1 MLPLPGIMAVAI
13 DQHAAVDA
21 AVYRRAMLL

>member
-13 DQHAAVDA
+13 DQLAAVDA
-21 AVYRRAMLL
+21 AVCRRAMLL